1 LFGNEIPV
9 AKEYLKA
16 LIVLPSS
23 LVFNWYNKL
32 ENFTPLLGVQ
42 YVGQDRKLISKN

>member
-1 LFGNEIPV
+1 LDNEIPV

-23 LVFNWYNKL
+23 LLFNWYNEARK
-32 ENFTPLLGVQ
+32 FTPL
-42 YVGQDRKLISKN
+42 